1 MLLINDRT
9 AKAAL
14 LGMSL
19 VCFGLGMLSGVA
31 ATNGEKQKVIDA
43 AKVEI
48 INNRDYDRLT
58 PASCQTDYEC
68 QTAQILQDYQDG
80 RLVFMPL
87 ESDWQ
92 PVYEPPPDEIG
103 QYEKQRAKEKLKTVT
118 LEKVN

>member
-1 MLLINDRT
+1 MSLTND

-14 LGMSL
+14 IGLSL
-19 VCFGLGMLSGVA
+19 ICFGLGMLSGVA
-31 ATNGEKQKVIDA
+31 VTNDEKQIDA
-43 AKVEI
+43 ARVEI
-48 INNRDYDRLT
+48 INNREYDRLHLAT
-58 PASCQTDYEC
+58 CQTDYEC

-92 PVYEPPPDEIG
+92 PVYEPPPNEIE
-103 QYEKQRAKEKLKTVT
+103 QHEKQRAKDKEKLKVVT